1 MPDLV
6 LLFHRQWSL
15 AALTEL
21 KNGGRPK
28 ASRQTLNAT
37 LLALVEQGLV
47 EKGESGHALTRRGER
62 VAEKAEA
69 LLEALRKLDGEAPRK
84 WALPVVHALVKKPLR
99 FGELKAALASVTPR
113 ALSMALKDV
122 IASGLVERRIVDGF
136 PPRSEYGLGQKARAL
151 APLLDALA
159 KA

>member
-1 MPDLV
+1 MCDLV
-6 LLFHRQWSL
+6 QLFHRQWSL

-21 KNGGRPK
+21 KNGGTPK

-37 LLALVEQGLV
+37 LAALASQGLV
-47 EKGESGHALTRRGER
+47 EKRESGHVLTRRGEK

-69 LLEALRKLDGEAPRK
+69 LLEALRKLGGEVPRK
-84 WALPVVHALVKKPLR
+84 WSLPIVQALAKKPLR
-99 FGELKAALASVTPR
+99 FGELKTALGGATPR

-122 IASGLVERRIVDGF
+122 IGEGLVERRIIDGY
-136 PPRSEYGLGQKARAL
+136 PPRSEYALGQKARAL
-151 APLLDALA
+151 SPLLDALS